1 MSMRVTPTAIPDV
14 LLVEPAVHRDDR
26 GFFLESYHAERYR
39 AHGITET
46 FVQDNHS
53 RSVAGTLRGLHA
65 QRLQPQAKLVR
76 VIQGT
81 IFDVAVDVRRGSPTF
96 LKWVGLELS
105 ADNARQL
112 YVPVGFVHGFSV
124 VTETAEVEYKC
135 STPYAAGDEIGIAWN
150 DPDIGVVWNVEA
162 PLLSPKDAKLP
173 RVSQVYDQLPL
184 WQPSR

>member
-1 MSMRVTPTAIPDV
+1 MRITPTAIPDV

-39 AHGITET
+39 EQGITET

-53 RSVAGTLRGLHA
+53 RSVVGTLRGLHA

-76 VIQGT
+76 VIQGS

-96 LKWVGLELS
+96 LKWIGLELS

-135 STPYAAGDEIGIAWN
+135 STPYAPGDEFGIAWN
-150 DPDIGVVWNVEA
+150 DPDIGVVWNVGA

-173 RVSQVYDQLPL
+173 RVSEVYDQLPL
-184 WQPSR
+184 WQPRR